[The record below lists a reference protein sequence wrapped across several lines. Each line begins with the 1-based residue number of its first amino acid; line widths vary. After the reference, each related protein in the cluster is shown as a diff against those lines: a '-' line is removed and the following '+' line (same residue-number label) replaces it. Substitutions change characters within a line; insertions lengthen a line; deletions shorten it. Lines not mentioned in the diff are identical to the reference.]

1 MTQEKQIG
9 WTSAT
14 ISLLISCLMMLW
26 PESRSWT
33 EIRVFPWVYGV
44 MWLLALLASV
54 VAARTLSKRWYY
66 LTAFWIL
73 IPVFGIGF
81 IVFSS

>member
-1 MTQEKQIG
+1 MMQQKQIG
-9 WTSAT
+9 WASAA
-14 ISLLISCLMMLW
+14 ISILVLCLSVLW
-26 PESRSWT
+26 PQPQSWT
-33 EIRVFPWVYGV
+33 EIRAFLWAYGV

-54 VAARTLSKRWYY
+54 VAARTLSQRWYY

-81 IVFSS
+81 FVFSS